1 MEKMLI
7 SCCGSHLQECGIG
20 SVFVENEI
28 FGPGVVQSVLS
39 WGEGGGGGGRHY
51 VRGKKV

>member
-1 MEKMLI
+1 MEKILI

-39 WGEGGGGGGRHY
+39 WGEVGGTTY
-51 VRGKKV
+51 VAKRYDDAT